1 VVVVVVV
8 HPTRSRRHHGRRR
21 GGGKRI
27 VANVTGPPWRE
38 VRSRMLAEHREFS
51 VSLGGNSASA
61 TVLLFVVMID
71 GVGILVY
78 FIKSFEGRWGKLPEN
93 FGGSD

>member
-1 VVVVVVV
+1 
-8 HPTRSRRHHGRRR
+8 
-21 GGGKRI
+21 
-27 VANVTGPPWRE
+27 
-38 VRSRMLAEHREFS
+38 MLAEHREFS